1 MQILWL
7 KSDYIDPP
15 DTGGKIRTYNLIR
28 ELQKFCPVTYVS
40 LKSTSNPPP
49 LAANTPW
56 ATNIVTFPQVEEN
69 KTGLGFY
76 SRIFA
81 RMFSAEPYIVQ
92 KYRSGDIRRY
102 QQLFESSNGNGKQ
115 HSVPV
120 VLLCDFLEMA
130 GNVDW
135 STSWPKI
142 LFLHNVESI
151 IWRRYYENE
160 NNRLKKRYFHFEYK
174 RLRRYEQQICG
185 KFDLILAV
193 SQYDK
198 DFLQQ
203 ELNIKSPIEV
213 VETGVDVEYFAP
225 LRHVMP
231 ENGRL
236 LFLGS
241 LDWMPNI
248 DGILW
253 FVTNIYPQVKARHPH
268 VSLDIVGRRPVESV
282 LSLANTDTSIRVCGD
297 VKDVR
302 PYIAAA
308 DLFIVP
314 LRIGSGTRLKI
325 FEAMAMAK
333 PVVSTRIGAEGLPV
347 QNDVHLALADS
358 PQDFAHQLT
367 ALLDSPDKKN
377 QLASQGYSLVTTRYS
392 WTNISEHLYDLCLQ
406 VCHKKE

>member
-28 ELQKFCPVTYVS
+28 ELQNFCTVTYVS
-40 LKSTSNPPP
+40 LKSTTNPPP
-49 LAANTPW
+49 HPVNKPW
-56 ATNIVTFPQVEEN
+56 ATNVVTFPRAEED

-76 SRIFA
+76 AHIFC
-81 RMFSAEPYIVQ
+81 RMFSTQPYIVQ
-92 KYRSGDIRRY
+92 KYNSKDIQLY
-102 QQLFESSNGNGKQ
+102 QHQFESANGNGKTRGM
-115 HSVPV
+115 PV
-120 VLLCDFLEMA
+120 VLLCDFLEMS
-130 GNVDW
+130 GNVVW

-142 LFLHNVESI
+142 LFLHNVESV

-160 NNRLKKRYFHFEYK
+160 YNRLKKQYYRFEYQ
-174 RLRRYEQQICG
+174 RLKRYEQKVCD

-193 SQYDK
+193 SQNDK
-198 DFLQQ
+198 DLLQQ
-203 ELNIKSPIEV
+203 ELHIKSPIDV
-213 VETGVDVEYFAP
+213 IDTGVDVEYFSP
-225 LRHVMP
+225 MLNVIPDH
-231 ENGRL
+231 GRL

-248 DGILW
+248 DGIHW
-253 FVTNIYPQVKARHPH
+253 FVTNIYPHVKARHPH

-282 LSLANTDTSIRVCGD
+282 LSLAKIDRSIRVCGD

-308 DLFIVP
+308 ELFIVP

-325 FEAMAMAK
+325 YEAMAMERA
-333 PVVSTRIGAEGLPV
+333 VVSTHIGAEGLPL
-347 QNDVHLALADS
+347 QDDEHLALADS
-358 PQDFAHQLT
+358 PAEFADRVT
-367 ALLDSPDKKN
+367 TLLQNPDKKN
-377 QLASQGYSLVTTRYS
+377 HLASQGYALATTHYS
-392 WTNISEHLYDLCLQ
+392 WTYIGEKLHDTCLQ